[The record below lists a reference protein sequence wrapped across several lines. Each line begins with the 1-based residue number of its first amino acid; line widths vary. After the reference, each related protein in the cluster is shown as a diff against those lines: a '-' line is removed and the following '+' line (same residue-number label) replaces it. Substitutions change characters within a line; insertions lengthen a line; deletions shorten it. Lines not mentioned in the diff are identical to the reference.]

1 MLQYQCC
8 AAQAVSF
15 KSHAQLTTPH
25 FDRACLPAYR
35 NSMNISLPLQERC
48 PCHKP
53 VFGALLTMALIFSSL
68 PACAASSLISA
79 LSDMSIEDL
88 ANIQITSVSKKSERL
103 ADAAASIYV
112 ITSDDIRRSGATSL
126 PDALRLA
133 PNLQVAQASGSGYA
147 ITARGFN
154 GSNNSAPNKLLVLI
168 DGRSVYTPLFSG
180 VFWDI
185 QDVML
190 EDVERIEVISGPG
203 GTLWGTNAVNGVINI
218 ITRAAGDTQGDLA
231 TIEAGNKGGDAAFRH
246 GGTLGADG
254 TYRVYG
260 KYFDRGHTSTES
272 GSKINDAF
280 HRSQTGFRADWDRGG
295 DRFMV
300 QGNAYTGAEEQ
311 PEPGLISISGTNL
324 KLGTIGVSGVNLTTQ
339 WGHVLD
345 DGGRLDFQAYY
356 DRTER
361 TVPPTFSEK
370 LDIVDLQLQ
379 HSLKPLGMH
388 AIVWGA
394 NYRYGMDRVDNTSP
408 IFAFLPADVNQKWAS
423 LFAQDEIS
431 LRDDLRLTLG
441 ARIEHNDYTGTE
453 LLPNARLAW
462 KPAPDHLLWAAVSR
476 TVRAPSRL
484 DRDSNAPTAQPL
496 PLNGGPNADS
506 EVAKVFEVG
515 YRGQATP
522 RFSYSITAFHTVY
535 DDLRTLNIDP
545 SGPVIV
551 FSNDM
556 EGSTT
561 GIETWGTWQASP
573 KWRLSAGL
581 SALRERLRLKPGG
594 IDTQAPGAAGNDP
607 AYTWQLRSSTD
618 IASDRELDLILRHAA
633 ELTKGNVPAYTTMD
647 ARFGWKLRRNLEFS
661 VTGQNLLGS
670 HAEHGALSTR
680 TDLSPGIFLKLLW
693 KN

>member
-1 MLQYQCC
+1 MNK
-8 AAQAVSF
+8 A
-15 KSHAQLTTPH
+15 LTSPVKRL
-25 FDRACLPAYR
+25 D
-35 NSMNISLPLQERC
+35 S
-48 PCHKP
+48 KP
-53 VFGALLTMALIFSSL
+53 VFMALLGAGLAFFSL
-68 PACAASSLISA
+68 AACAASPLVSTLA
-79 LSDMSIEDL
+79 NMSIEDL

-103 ADAAASIYV
+103 ADAAASVYV
-112 ITSDDIRRSGATSL
+112 ITADDIRRSGATSL

-154 GSNNSAPNKLLVLI
+154 GSNNSSPNKLLVLI

-180 VFWDI
+180 VFWDV

-218 ITRAAGDTQGDLA
+218 ITRPAGDTQGNLA
-231 TIEAGNKGGDAAFRH
+231 TLEAGNKGGDTAFRH

-254 TYRVYG
+254 NYRVYG
-260 KYFDRGHTSTES
+260 KYFNRGRTLTES
-272 GSKINDAF
+272 GSKINDAL
-280 HRSQTGFRADWDRGG
+280 HHSQAGFRADWDRGG

-311 PEPGLISISGTNL
+311 PEPGSISISGTNL
-324 KLGTIGVSGVNLTTQ
+324 TLGGVDVSGVNLTTH
-339 WGHVLD
+339 WGHALD
-345 DGGRLDFQAYY
+345 DGGKLDFQAYY

-361 TVPPTFSEK
+361 TIVPTLSEK
-370 LDIVDLQLQ
+370 LNIVDMQLQ
-379 HSLKPLGMH
+379 HSLRPLGMH

-394 NYRYGMDRVDNTSP
+394 DYRYSMDRVDNTSP
-408 IFAFLPADVNQKWAS
+408 VFAFLPADVDQKWAS
-423 LFAQDEIS
+423 LFAQDEMS
-431 LRDDLRLTLG
+431 LSDDLRLTIG
-441 ARIEHNDYTGTE
+441 TRFEHNDYTGTE

-462 KPAPDHLLWAAVSR
+462 KLAPDHLLWTAVSR

-484 DRDSNAPTAQPL
+484 DRDSHAPAGPPFQ
-496 PLNGGPNADS
+496 LNGGPDANS

-515 YRGQATP
+515 YRGQPTS
-522 RFSYSITAFHTVY
+522 RISYSITAFHTVY
-535 DDLRTLNIDP
+535 DDLRTLNFDP
-545 SGPVIV
+545 SGSFIV

-556 EGSTT
+556 EGTTT
-561 GIETWGTWQASP
+561 GIETWGTYQASP

-594 IDTQAPGAAGNDP
+594 IDTQAPNAAGNDP
-607 AYTWQLRSSTD
+607 AHSWQLRSS
-618 IASDRELDLILRHAA
+618 SDLGSGRELDLTLRHVAA
-633 ELTKGNVPAYTTMD
+633 LKMGNVPAPMGNVPAYTAVD
-647 ARFGWKLRRNLEFS
+647 ARLGWKLRHDLEFS
-661 VTGQNLLGS
+661 VTGQNLFGH
-670 HAEHGALSTR
+670 HAEYGSLANR